1 MATLQSPSSGS
12 HGRDPM
18 DGLMSP
24 VARTLS
30 VARLES
36 ASGTLF
42 NVLRP
47 ADPASSQQHQQG
59 GRPPSSV
66 VQPTSPGF
74 EPASRTPSR
83 ARARHRPRGRHSR
96 RVNVDHSPI
105 SGTPSPSRG
114 GGHAS
119 PRGVGVAKPSGGA
132 GSGAGAGG
140 GSAASSP
147 RAPMRQLGSSPSTT
161 SGSVRRAASQPA
173 QPPRSPIHLHPESPP
188 RRSTSHRP
196 VLPLLHGFEHEGDGS
211 RGSSPQSAAS
221 CRSAAARSSSAP
233 AHRRSTGSRLARPT
247 TAPAQSASQRKLQ
260 ELRERMM
267 RELHRTQE
275 RLQASIS
282 SERRKNDLLGLP
294 PAPETA
300 RFRSPRDAAASR
312 SVMLAPGHIRPGS
325 RHR

>member
-1 MATLQSPSSGS
+1 MTHVWVSCSLQAWLTCCG
-12 HGRDPM
+12 HQ
-18 DGLMSP
+18 
-24 VARTLS
+24 RTLS

-147 RAPMRQLGSSPSTT
+147 RAPMRQLGSSSSTT

-267 RELHRTQE
+267 VRGVVDVGTVPHQ
-275 RLQASIS
+275 S
-282 SERRKNDLLGLP
+282 SLLLVRAVGDSARVAP
-294 PAPETA
+294 HTGTPAG
-300 RFRSPRDAAASR
+300 F
-312 SVMLAPGHIRPGS
+312 HIQ
-325 RHR
+325 